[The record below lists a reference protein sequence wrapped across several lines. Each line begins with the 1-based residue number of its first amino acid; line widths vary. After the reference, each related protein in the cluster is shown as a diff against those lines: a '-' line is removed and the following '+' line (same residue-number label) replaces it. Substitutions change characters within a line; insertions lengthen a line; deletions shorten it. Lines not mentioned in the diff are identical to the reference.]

1 MAEFYSHKEGTCAIR
16 DSNGFLL
23 IPKNASTS
31 YTSLG
36 HIDNTENNTIK
47 WKNFIVTLRDPFS
60 RWLTGVSEYYVRNSK
75 KFSHIVELEKILPK
89 IELDEHTVPQIRFFE
104 HLLDKK
110 NTEFYLLENGLD
122 IVNKKYCLWNKV
134 PITYQSDGTKL
145 MLQYAL
151 KWYVKANPEM
161 SKKIKMFYKEDYEFI
176 KKHFPEYNFK
186 EIL

>member
-1 MAEFYSHKEGTCAIR
+1 MKVYGHTIGTCTVR
-16 DSNGFLL
+16 DNDAFLM

-36 HIDNTENNTIK
+36 RIGNTENNTIK
-47 WKNFIVTLRDPFS
+47 LKNFIVTLRDPFS
-60 RWLTGVSEYYVRNSK
+60 RWISGVSEYYVRHE
-75 KFSHIVELEKILPK
+75 FEYDRIEDLERVLDK

-122 IVNKKYCLWNKV
+122 KVNKKYCLWDKV
-134 PITYQSDGTKL
+134 PIANQSNGIGL

-151 KWYVKANPEM
+151 TWYVKANPEM
-161 SKKIKMFYKEDYEFI
+161 GKKIKMFYKEDYEFI